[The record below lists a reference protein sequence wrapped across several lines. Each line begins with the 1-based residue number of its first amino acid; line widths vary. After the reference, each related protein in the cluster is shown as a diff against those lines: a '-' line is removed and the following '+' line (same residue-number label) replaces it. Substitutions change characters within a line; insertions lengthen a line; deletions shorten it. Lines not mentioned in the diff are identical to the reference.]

1 MGLIDYKGKVCVV
14 TGAASGIGLATVKLL
29 LEEGAEVYAMDLAD
43 VSIGNTLALTCDLS
57 DKDSIDTA
65 FEKIP
70 DHIDCYFGVAGVSGA
85 ISNYHKT
92 FTVNYIA
99 NKYITETYLKTR
111 MSNGGSICYVT
122 SIAGSHWSKYSKEF
136 QLFTRAKTWEEMINV
151 LEYQAKP
158 DSVGVMAYP
167 FSKRAM
173 NHYMAS
179 LSIELAEKGIRVN
192 ALLPGATDTGLRH
205 EFEVEAGGKDK
216 LLAQAGMAKRLANPE
231 EMAKPLLFLNSDMA
245 SFISGTCLYVD
256 YCNDAMIKLGLKKD
270 LLDVKVGSKLYNLG
284 FMQKMLKKQINGL
297 NEENNK
303 TDKEEK
309 HLIAVTNDEELSD
322 DDFRN
327 KVEHF
332 NDEVNENKKSEEE
345 ENDEPIK
352 PDISDLKSVEDV
364 NDEEEMVVITDAHE
378 VTDEKKKEI
387 HDEITKSFLDSDEE
401 DVETL

>member
-1 MGLIDYKGKVCVV
+1 MGLINYKDKVCVV

-70 DHIDCYFGVAGVSGA
+70 DHIDCFFGVAGLSGA

-111 MSNGGSICYVT
+111 MSKGGSICYVT
-122 SIAGSHWSKYSKEF
+122 STAGSYWDKYSKEF

-151 LEYQAKP
+151 LEYQSKEDA
-158 DSVGVMAYP
+158 VGIMAYP

-173 NHYMAS
+173 NHYMAN
-179 LSIELAEKGIRVN
+179 LSVELAEKGIRVN
-192 ALLPGATDTGLRH
+192 ALLPGATETGMKR
-205 EFEVEAGGKDK
+205 EFEVEAGGYDK
-216 LLAQAGMAKRLANPE
+216 LVANSGMAKRLADPM

-245 SFISGTCLYVD
+245 SYISGTCLYVD
-256 YCNDAMIKLGLKKD
+256 FCNDAMVKLGLKKD
-270 LLDVKVGSKLYNLG
+270 SLDVKVGSKLYNLG
-284 FMQKMLKKQINGL
+284 FMQKILKKQIAGL
-297 NEENNK
+297 NDE
-303 TDKEEK
+303 TKEDK
-309 HLIAVTNDEELSD
+309 HLIAVTNDEQLSD
-322 DDFRN
+322 DDFRHKVEDFNDKVNDN
-327 KVEHF
+327 KVS
-332 NDEVNENKKSEEE
+332 DEEAL
-345 ENDEPIK
+345 DEPIK

-364 NDEEEMVVITDAHE
+364 NDEEIRLEMVHRHK
-378 VTDEKKKEI
+378 VTEEEKKEI
-387 HDEITKSFLDSDEE
+387 HEEINKSFLDSDEE
-401 DVETL
+401 NVETL

>member
-1 MGLIDYKGKVCVV
+1 MGLINYKDKVCVV

-70 DHIDCYFGVAGVSGA
+70 DHIDCFFGVAGLSGA

-111 MSNGGSICYVT
+111 MSKGGSICYVT
-122 SIAGSHWSKYSKEF
+122 STAGSYWDKYSKEF

-151 LEYQAKP
+151 LEYQSREDA
-158 DSVGVMAYP
+158 VGIMAYP

-173 NHYMAS
+173 NHYMAN
-179 LSIELAEKGIRVN
+179 LSVELAEKGIRVN
-192 ALLPGATDTGLRH
+192 ALLPGATETGMKR
-205 EFEVEAGGKDK
+205 EFEVEAGGYDK
-216 LLAQAGMAKRLANPE
+216 LVANSGMAKRLADPM

-245 SFISGTCLYVD
+245 SYISGTCLYVD
-256 YCNDAMIKLGLKKD
+256 FCNDAMVKLGLKKD
-270 LLDVKVGSKLYNLG
+270 SLDVKVGSKLYNLG
-284 FMQKMLKKQINGL
+284 FMQKILKKQIAGL
-297 NEENNK
+297 NDEA
-303 TDKEEK
+303 KEDK
-309 HLIAVTNDEELSD
+309 HLIAVTNDEQLSD
-322 DDFRN
+322 DDFRHKVEDFNDKVNDN
-327 KVEHF
+327 KVS
-332 NDEVNENKKSEEE
+332 DEEAL
-345 ENDEPIK
+345 DEPIK

-364 NDEEEMVVITDAHE
+364 NDEEIRLEMVHKHK
-378 VTDEKKKEI
+378 VTEEEKKEI
-387 HDEITKSFLDSDEE
+387 HEEINKSFLDSDEE
-401 DVETL
+401 NVETL